1 MLDVDTQLVHDAVHA
16 VLSAGP
22 DTLEVLEKMFVD
34 AWEDCS
40 GHGTQVCI
48 SLLTLLQSG
57 AGDGR
62 QSREAV
68 VSGGYQLLS

>member
-34 AWEDCS
+34 AGEDCS
-40 GHGTQVCI
+40 GHGAQVSI
-48 SLLTLLQSG
+48 SLLILL
-57 AGDGR
+57 
-62 QSREAV
+62 
-68 VSGGYQLLS
+68 